1 VYWLVAEFI
10 NVDGSTKLSDSEHL
24 AALKK
29 WNTKNGSLKGFAK
42 TYGLKVDPKKGP
54 MMARAFTNKAGQQY
68 TYNSMT
74 SRSKNDVRR
83 TTQEGAWESLLKEDL
98 ETLGRSNE
106 FEEMATEIKKG
117 NADWKKTVTKE
128 NRGVAK
134 PDQVSRGHITAM
146 NKGGLDVPENQM
158 IENRGLN
165 SGRQDF
171 DEAPEI
177 NRRMAGSPQSMTE
190 WVHKRDLRIADPTH
204 GLTDAVKESV
214 LNARNTDEIDD
225 VLQAFHGPS
234 KLGLKRNALRW
245 GTAVPL
251 AGAVIGFGQAGHAA
265 SQGDYAGAVAHS
277 VGAVVG
283 EVPIVGDVAVESV
296 AGSPVADG
304 TLEGQQ
310 RLQQQIKQKEQEKTN
325 RQEVLRKDPT
335 QERGYETIGRVINS
349 GWTKLGQLRDTLLN

>member
-1 VYWLVAEFI
+1 MSDFI
-10 NVDGSTKLSDSEHL
+10 NTDGSTKLAASEHL
-24 AALKK
+24 TAMKK
-29 WNTKNGSLKGFAK
+29 WHVKNGSLKGFAK
-42 TYGLKVDPKKGP
+42 TYGLRIDPEKGP

-74 SRSKNDVRR
+74 SRSANDVRR

-98 ETLGRSNE
+98 ETLGRSDE
-106 FEEMATEIKKG
+106 FEEMAAEIKKG
-117 NADWKKTVTKE
+117 NAEWKKTVTKQ

-134 PDQVSRGHITAM
+134 ADQVSRGHITAM
-146 NKGGLDVPENQM
+146 NQGGLDVPENQM

-190 WVHKRDLRIADPTH
+190 WVHKRDLRSADPTH

-214 LNARNTDEIDD
+214 LNAKNTDEIDD
-225 VLQAFHGPS
+225 ILQTFHGPS
-234 KLGLKRNALRW
+234 KLGMRRNLLRW

-283 EVPIVGDVAVESV
+283 EVPIVGDVAVELS
-296 AGSPVADG
+296 
-304 TLEGQQ
+304 L
-310 RLQQQIKQKEQEKTN
+310 IH
-325 RQEVLRKDPT
+325 
-335 QERGYETIGRVINS
+335 I
-349 GWTKLGQLRDTLLN
+349 

>member
-1 VYWLVAEFI
+1 MSDFI
-10 NVDGSTKLSDSEHL
+10 NVDGSTKLTDSEHL
-24 AALKK
+24 TAMKK
-29 WNTKNGSLKGFAK
+29 WHVDNGSLTGFAK
-42 TYGLKVDPKKGP
+42 TYGLRIDPKKGP

-98 ETLGRSNE
+98 ETLGRSDE
-106 FEEMATEIKKG
+106 FEEMAAEIRKG
-117 NADWKKTVTKE
+117 NAEWKKTVTKK
-128 NRGVAK
+128 NRGVDK
-134 PDQVSRGHITAM
+134 VDQVSRGHITAM
-146 NKGGLDVPENQM
+146 NQGGLDVPENQM

-190 WVHKRDLRIADPTH
+190 WVHKRDLRGADPTH

-214 LNARNTDEIDD
+214 LNAKNTDEIDD
-225 VLQAFHGPS
+225 ILQTFHGPS
-234 KLGLKRNALRW
+234 KLGMRRNMLRW

-265 SQGDYAGAVAHS
+265 SQGDYAGAAAHT
-277 VGAVVG
+277 VGALVG
-283 EVPIVGDVAVESV
+283 EVPIIGDVAVESV
-296 AGSPVADG
+296 TGSSVADG
-304 TLEGQQ
+304 ELAPNLAKVNESLKIGPEPVN
-310 RLQQQIKQKEQEKTN
+310 L
-325 RQEVLRKDPT
+325 DPT
-335 QERGYETIGRVINS
+335 GDEDFDAVAQPFL
-349 GWTKLGQLRDTLLN
+349 KMLQLK